1 MRIKPAAILAIIA
14 AAILLPYAAVL
25 LFGEI
30 TIPVQNRSSEK
41 QIQAESET
49 ISIEEYVIR
58 LVAAQIP
65 ADYHIEA
72 LKAQSVIARTY
83 LCQAMGEN
91 QMLAETELLEQGWGE
106 EKMKEEWK
114 ENWNENLEKIR
125 RAVKETEH
133 KIVTFNGEATQL
145 LHHRASSGT
154 TRSDESGACPYLKG
168 KESSYD
174 IEADGYL
181 QMKVFTEQEF
191 AKTLQSTYPDR
202 AIVADNI
209 LSTLQILSKDSS
221 GYIEKMQ
228 IGGCEFQG
236 IEIANALQM
245 SSSCMSFEEY
255 EGKVRVMSRGIGHG
269 YGMSQWGAS
278 KMGEEGKSWE
288 DILQYYYDF
297 SAGLQIQTNREI

>member
-25 LFGEI
+25 LFGKI
-30 TIPVQNRSSEK
+30 TIPVQNRSDGK
-41 QIQAESET
+41 IQAESET
-49 ISIEEYVIR
+49 ISVEDYVVR

-65 ADYHIEA
+65 ARYHMEA

-83 LCQAMGEN
+83 LYQAMGEN
-91 QMLAETELLEQGWGE
+91 QILTEAELLEQGWGE

-114 ENWNENLEKIR
+114 ELWKQNLEKIR
-125 RAVKETEH
+125 RAVKETEY
-133 KIVTFNGEATQL
+133 KIVTFNGKPTQL
-145 LHHRASSGT
+145 LYHRVSSGT
-154 TRSDESGACPYLKG
+154 TRTDESKACLYLKG

-174 IEADGYL
+174 IKADGYL

-191 AKTLQSTYPDR
+191 AETLQSTYPDR